1 MPLLSILLIPK
12 TGVVQLASIKE
23 FSETDLFKRA
33 GFKSAT
39 DFEKRT
45 VYRPVGDGI
54 NKEIHVY
61 GKVTGRAGQENKY
74 ELPPPIAET
83 LFFGTVVL
91 VAKVDE
97 NPVSL
102 TVEEWDAM
110 SEALMGGF
118 EDIGSEDTPEQSEP
132 ETIVAP
138 LTRHG
143 YAKDGFVVDDD
154 DDDDD
159 NETETTETKKKQKKI
174 LLKKPRVKTAAAA
187 PPKKKITTT
196 DQVFASAVQAMTTN
210 SVVSSVSTADSAVNS
225 VLDCANELTEEEYM

>member
-154 DDDDD
+154 DDDD
-159 NETETTETKKKQKKI
+159 NETETTTETKKKQKKI
-174 LLKKPRVKTAAAA
+174 LLKKPRVKTAA
-187 PPKKKITTT
+187 KKKITTT

-210 SVVSSVSTADSAVNS
+210 SVVSSGGTADSAVNS